1 MIDMLKTN
9 GREPMPRA
17 GVAGQIMRALKQGL
31 LPVYYLSTIAFRK
44 WLRQRLAE
52 KGRVPISVLMYHRI
66 SRDCPASWC
75 TSLAAFRRHLVWLQR
90 NCTVLKLAQVQE
102 SLLYGRWA
110 SRPAAAI
117 TFDDG
122 YADNLRALAD
132 LLEFGMPFTYFV
144 TVENIRTGKPFEHDL
159 AQGYQFPPNT
169 PTEIRALAEA
179 GVDIGSHGWTHAE
192 FHRLSPGELYR
203 QLDSSKKWLEDLIG
217 QPVRAVSVPF
227 GRREH
232 VTPAVILAARRA
244 GYKIVCSA
252 YGGYNLPFRH
262 RFHILRFAGDNC
274 LWRLRNRLTVDPRL
288 LRRTLTQYMPGD
300 AEWDPDVVVEP
311 RPREVIPG
319 PRESLSSSSLPILP
333 LCQDHRISSSWSS
346 MDGEEAGTPF
356 THIDGISDSRL

>member
-9 GREPMPRA
+9 GRESMPQA
-17 GVAGQIMRALKQGL
+17 GVAGQFMKALKQGL

-44 WLRQRLAE
+44 WLRRRLAE
-52 KGRVPISVLMYHRI
+52 KGRAPLSVLMYHRV
-66 SRDCPASWC
+66 SRDCPVSWC
-75 TSLAAFRRHLVWLQR
+75 TSLAAFRRHIEWLQR
-90 NCTVLKLAQVQE
+90 HCTVLSLAQVQE

-132 LLEFGMPFTYFV
+132 LLEADIPFTYFV

-159 AQGYQFPPNT
+159 AQGYRFRPNT
-169 PTEIRALAEA
+169 PAEIRALAEA
-179 GVDIGSHGWTHAE
+179 GADIGSHGWTHAE
-192 FHRLSPGELYR
+192 FHRLSPGELSR
-203 QLDSSKKWLEDLIG
+203 QLDSSKKWLEDLTG
-217 QPVRAVSVPF
+217 QPVRALSVPF

-262 RFHILRFAGDNC
+262 RFHILRFAGDDS

-288 LRRTLTQYMPGD
+288 LRRTLAQYMPVD
-300 AEWDPDVVVEP
+300 AEWDPDAVVEP
-311 RPREVIPG
+311 RLREVTAG
-319 PRESLSSSSLPILP
+319 RKESLSPFTLPVLSLCEDRQIA
-333 LCQDHRISSSWSS
+333 SSWY
-346 MDGEEAGTPF
+346 E
-356 THIDGISDSRL
+356 IDGDKTTNPLTPIDGTSDSRL